1 MYFQGVL
8 SEDSSQ
14 QVTRLEDGI
23 RNTTE
28 TSASIPLHSVN
39 IQKRFYP
46 EGYDRVVSLKSKRF
60 INNILETNYDSN
72 PI

>member
-14 QVTRLEDGI
+14 QVTRLEEGI
-23 RNTTE
+23 CNKTE
-28 TSASIPLHSVN
+28 TSASIPVHSVN
-39 IQKRFYP
+39 IQERFYL
-46 EGYDRVVSLKSKRF
+46 EGYDRVVTLKSKRF
-60 INNILETNYDSN
+60 INILETNYDSS